1 MKCCVVEGSKRA
13 LEGGLLGEDFFDC
26 FLAGEEAAVAEVLRM
41 ISVSSFSEK
50 PFHTKRDV

>member
-13 LEGGLLGEDFFDC
+13 LEEGLLGEDFFDC
-26 FLAGEEAAVAEVLRM
+26 LAGEEAAAAEVLRM